1 MEFLIILI
9 FIFIALVYIMAASG
23 ANIMM
28 ILKYGPN
35 WRDGIDD

>member
-1 MEFLIILI
+1 MTLIISIILI
-9 FIFIALVYIMAASG
+9 FVAAVYIMAASG

-35 WRDGIDD
+35 WRDGE